1 MIEMISLNVRVGI
14 RRRIKQKYRFGF
26 TTLVVRFQTGKC
38 TSSGNIA

>member
-1 MIEMISLNVRVGI
+1 MTEMISLNVRGSI

-26 TTLVVRFQTGKC
+26 TTLVVRLQTGKC